1 MKKDSFSLIE
11 YQLSVVSSK
20 YGHRVCRAFPGH
32 FLKMRGVKTGPGVWS
47 GKRLFPGCG
56 EYIAI
61 AGRRRRGADS
71 RQVFRIKES
80 HIFHR

>member
-1 MKKDSFSLIE
+1 MGTECVGPF
-11 YQLSVVSSK
+11 
-20 YGHRVCRAFPGH
+20 RGH
-32 FLKMRGVKTGPGVWS
+32 FLYMRGSPGVKTGPGVWS

-80 HIFHR
+80 HIFHKLKIQ